1 MSRVYY
7 NEIDPFAAEWLRQL
21 MVKGMI
27 PKGEVDE
34 RSIEDIQPRDLD
46 GFDQCHFF
54 AGIGVWAYALARA
67 GWGDRPVWT
76 GSCPCQPFSAAGKGL
91 GFADERH
98 LWPAFRWLIKQ
109 QGPDIVLGE
118 QVAAKAG
125 AAWFDLVASDL
136 ESLGYETA
144 AVSFPACSVGAPH
157 LRQRLYWCGV
167 SNQVM
172 NQQPLN
178 NDGRFKSLPEV
189 PRQKATRSILQGEEI
204 WRWEEIRLQ
213 RVWEAAT
220 QAVAQSE
227 PRGDQQK
234 AKDSAKEGRQ
244 RGRSL
249 CEKPEDRKPSICAN
263 ASRETKGNEEGVGV
277 LSGYI
282 GTDSSSGSNEV
293 RDDGDRCETWSQR
306 KERLRQSQPGSNRPN
321 QGIYYGKY
329 PSDLLG
335 PKCGIRDM
343 GRREG
348 KRAIQNDLTDESPEI
363 NTKRNQ
369 GAGEPND
376 QHSIQDEMVGNEDP
390 ERKADT
396 EDGGVGAPHL
406 RQRQYWCAIKGLG
419 ISNSEGWESWREG
432 GETSRY
438 RHPTESGGSSG
449 WLADGEI
456 IRRGQINQNQR
467 GRDEGAGEEERPAGS
482 PLRSCNRGMAYS
494 QRERLEGHSRDGDR
508 SDESRRIKAHEAGSV
523 AKGCGNRRMAN
534 AIDCSRQPEKSRATE
549 WIVSE
554 GDGAMQAELRPT
566 GPTNGFW
573 GAADW
578 LLCRDGKWRPVEP
591 AFEQMADGVAFAVVH
606 LRDSCR
612 EKIERLKNETATDP
626 GSIEIMRALR
636 RGDAP
641 EAVWLSL
648 GRQIGFSKATILF
661 SALLEQQ
668 GELGNIFDCP
678 ASCFGEIRQRVVR
691 ELRSIRSAPCPSSGR
706 KYPQQFGE
714 KLDDALRELSQESS
728 LRLLATLNGF
738 PLSEKA
744 PARVGRLRGYGN
756 AIVAP
761 QAIEFSETVIELLHG
776 RH

>member
-76 GSCPCQPFSAAGKGL
+76 GSCPCQPFSTAGKGL

-125 AAWFDLVASDL
+125 ELWLDHVSHEL
-136 ESLGYETA
+136 EAEGFSVGS
-144 AVSFPACSVGAPH
+144 VVFPAC
-157 LRQRLYWCGV
+157 
-167 SNQVM
+167 
-172 NQQPLN
+172 
-178 NDGRFKSLPEV
+178 
-189 PRQKATRSILQGEEI
+189 
-204 WRWEEIRLQ
+204 
-213 RVWEAAT
+213 
-220 QAVAQSE
+220 
-227 PRGDQQK
+227 
-234 AKDSAKEGRQ
+234 
-244 RGRSL
+244 
-249 CEKPEDRKPSICAN
+249 
-263 ASRETKGNEEGVGV
+263 
-277 LSGYI
+277 
-282 GTDSSSGSNEV
+282 
-293 RDDGDRCETWSQR
+293 
-306 KERLRQSQPGSNRPN
+306 
-321 QGIYYGKY
+321 
-329 PSDLLG
+329 
-335 PKCGIRDM
+335 
-343 GRREG
+343 
-348 KRAIQNDLTDESPEI
+348 
-363 NTKRNQ
+363 
-369 GAGEPND
+369 
-376 QHSIQDEMVGNEDP
+376 
-390 ERKADT
+390 
-396 EDGGVGAPHL
+396 GVGAPHL
-406 RQRQYWCAIKGLG
+406 RQRQYWCASKGLG
-419 ISNSEGWESWREG
+419 FP
-432 GETSRY
+432 Y
-438 RHPTESGGSSG
+438 
-449 WLADGEI
+449 GEI

-523 AKGCGNRRMAN
+523 AKGCDNRRMAN

-578 LLCRDGKWRPVEP
+578 LLCRDGKWRPVQP
-591 AFEQMADGVAFAVVH
+591 GTFPLANGVA
-606 LRDSCR
+606 
-612 EKIERLKNETATDP
+612 
-626 GSIEIMRALR
+626 
-636 RGDAP
+636 
-641 EAVWLSL
+641 
-648 GRQIGFSKATILF
+648 
-661 SALLEQQ
+661 
-668 GELGNIFDCP
+668 
-678 ASCFGEIRQRVVR
+678 
-691 ELRSIRSAPCPSSGR
+691 
-706 KYPQQFGE
+706 
-714 KLDDALRELSQESS
+714 
-728 LRLLATLNGF
+728 
-738 PLSEKA
+738 
-744 PARVGRLRGYGN
+744 ARVGRLRGYGN

-761 QAIEFSETVIELLHG
+761 QAQEFSETVIELLHG